1 MHLKL
6 VFFVISSCPKVSFIP
21 AMYPTVKCL
30 FSFYIYKKR
39 IIFLIPFQ
47 KWVNPFIHKLIK
59 MPGKRWSVAQSGR
72 RKGCTVQSS
81 ALFPHGATSPWV
93 VVHIMCTMWNL
104 DICHVYTVKL
114 FHSCFQLHLQ
124 DRPQTN
130 KVFHSRLVLTVH
142 WPLQRGII
150 GRKARAHT
158 HTQTQTEGVGP
169 NYSSPRDLRGK

>member
-1 MHLKL
+1 MS
-6 VFFVISSCPKVSFIP
+6 FFI
-21 AMYPTVKCL
+21 L
-30 FSFYIYKKR
+30 YIKKR

-150 GRKARAHT
+150 GRKARARTHT
-158 HTQTQTEGVGP
+158 HKQKESVQIIQVQETSEANNRLLLAKP
-169 NYSSPRDLRGK
+169 PLY

>member
-1 MHLKL
+1 MS
-6 VFFVISSCPKVSFIP
+6 FFI
-21 AMYPTVKCL
+21 L
-30 FSFYIYKKR
+30 YIKKKR

-47 KWVNPFIHKLIK
+47 KWVNPFIHKLT
-59 MPGKRWSVAQSGR
+59 KRGSVGQSGR

-93 VVHIMCTMWNL
+93 VVHNMCTMWNL

-150 GRKARAHT
+150 GRKSHAHT
-158 HTQTQTEGVGP
+158 HTQKESVQIIQVQETSEANNRLLLAKP
-169 NYSSPRDLRGK
+169 PLY